1 MGMNQKEIDAK
12 IAEAWK
18 AHYARQHQ
26 AAVEVFRQVVA
37 EAPDN
42 IDANWGLGLSYRGTG
57 DKENALR
64 VFQKV
69 KELVA
74 AHMESDSEGRE
85 RYIMLSRMVT
95 QQIEQMSNFIPQV

>member
-1 MGMNQKEIDAK
+1 MNQKELDAK

-26 AAVEVFRQVVA
+26 VAVEKFRQLVS

-42 IDANWGLGLSYRGTG
+42 IDANWGLGLSYRSIG
-57 DKENALR
+57 DKENALQ
-64 VFQKV
+64 VFLKV

-74 AHMESDSEGRE
+74 TQLARDLEDRE

-95 QQIEQMSNFIPQV
+95 QQIEQMSSFIPQV